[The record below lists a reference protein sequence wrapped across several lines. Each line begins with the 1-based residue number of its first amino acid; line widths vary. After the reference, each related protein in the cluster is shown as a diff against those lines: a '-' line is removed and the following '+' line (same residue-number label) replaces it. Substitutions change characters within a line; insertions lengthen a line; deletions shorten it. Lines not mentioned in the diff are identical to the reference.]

1 MKKICIITSAL
12 LLAFISMTVMAGSK
26 GQGEKC
32 FNENECS
39 FGLTCT
45 DGACVK
51 KKEFDFGSSG
61 KSGKPCNND
70 ADCINSGKCV
80 EGTFGK
86 KVCSGN

>member
-1 MKKICIITSAL
+1 MKTIYSYAIFCIFIFVSMI
-12 LLAFISMTVMAGSK
+12 AFAGSK

-32 FNENECS
+32 FADYDCS

>member
-1 MKKICIITSAL
+1 MKKIVICAVSFMFIGIS
-12 LLAFISMTVMAGSK
+12 LAVMAGSK

-32 FNENECS
+32 VNEAECS
-39 FGLTCT
+39 FGLVCT

-51 KKEFDFGSSG
+51 TKEFDFGGSG

>member
-1 MKKICIITSAL
+1 MKKICIITAAL
-12 LLAFISMTVMAGSK
+12 SIAFVSMTVMAENK
-26 GQGEKC
+26 GRGKKC
-32 FNENECS
+32 FADTDCS
-39 FGLTCT
+39 FEQTCT

-61 KSGKPCNND
+61 KSGEPCDND

>member
-1 MKKICIITSAL
+1 MKKILFVFFSISIALTS
-12 LLAFISMTVMAGSK
+12 ISLMAGSK
-26 GQGEKC
+26 GQGENC
-32 FNENECS
+32 FGDYDCS
-39 FGLTCT
+39 FGLQCS

-61 KSGKPCNND
+61 KSGKPCNID

-80 EGTFGK
+80 TGTYGK

>member
-1 MKKICIITSAL
+1 MKRIFIVSL
-12 LLAFISMTVMAGSK
+12 SFVISMASLSLMAGSK

-32 FNENECS
+32 FADNECS

-61 KSGKPCNND
+61 KTGQPCSID

-80 EGTFGK
+80 QGTFGK

>member
-1 MKKICIITSAL
+1 MKKLSIITIL
-12 LLAFISMTVMAGSK
+12 FITAMSVAVMAGGK

-32 FNENECS
+32 FSDSECS

>member
-1 MKKICIITSAL
+1 MKKLVIMITAVTVAGMS
-12 LLAFISMTVMAGSK
+12 LAVMAGSK
-26 GQGEKC
+26 KQGEKC
-32 FNENECS
+32 FSDSECEFNLQCS
-39 FGLTCT
+39 

-80 EGTFGK
+80 EGRFGK

>member
-1 MKKICIITSAL
+1 MKKL
-12 LLAFISMTVMAGSK
+12 LIVVLSCMIASISMTVIAGNK

-32 FNENECS
+32 FNESECD
-39 FGLTCT
+39 FGLACT

>member
-1 MKKICIITSAL
+1 MKKICGIITAL
-12 LLAFISMTVMAGSK
+12 IIAFVSMTVIAQIK
-26 GQGEKC
+26 GTGDKC
-32 FNENECS
+32 FADTECS

>member
-1 MKKICIITSAL
+1 MVACLSLAAFAGDKK
-12 LLAFISMTVMAGSK
+12 
-26 GQGEKC
+26 QGEKC
-32 FNENECS
+32 VADIECA
-39 FGLTCT
+39 FGLACT
-45 DGACVK
+45 DGACVN

-70 ADCINSGKCV
+70 ADCIGSGKCV

>member
-1 MKKICIITSAL
+1 MKNIFIMIISLVVAGMS
-12 LLAFISMTVMAGSK
+12 LAVMAGSG
-26 GQGEKC
+26 GQGDKC
-32 FNENECS
+32 FADTECE
-39 FGLTCT
+39 FNLQCK

-80 EGTFGK
+80 EGMFGK